1 VTARV
6 DVDELRDKVKVMYRA
21 VAEAPQ
27 GEFHFE
33 MGRVL
38 AQRLGYPAGELDD
51 VPAEAIESFAGVG
64 YHLGLAAIAA
74 GERVV
79 DLGSGSGMDVFLAA
93 QHAGAEGEVV
103 GIDMTDEQLTKAR
116 RLAERDGYASV
127 RFEKSYIEETP
138 VIDES
143 VDVLTSNGVIN
154 LCDDKTA
161 VFREIAR
168 MLKPGGRMAISDIV
182 TERQL
187 TEAIVCDV
195 NLWASCIGGAMQQD
209 DYRRAIEEAGL
220 ELRTVQDNPQY
231 HFISD
236 SAQGATET
244 FGVKSVSVLATK
256 PSSKTELPRTTG
268 GA

>member
-1 VTARV
+1 MTRV
-6 DVDELRDKVKVMYRA
+6 DVNELRDKVKVMYRA
-21 VAEAPQ
+21 VAETPD
-27 GEFHFE
+27 GKFHFE

-38 AQRLGYPAGELDD
+38 AERLGYPSGELDD
-51 VPAEAIESFAGVG
+51 VPPEAIDSFAGVG
-64 YHLGLAAIAA
+64 YHLGLAAIAT

-79 DLGSGSGMDVFLAA
+79 DLGSGSGMDAFLAA
-93 QHAGAEGEVV
+93 QHAGTGGEVV

-116 RLAERDGYASV
+116 RLAERDGHTSV
-127 RFEKSYIEETP
+127 RFEKGYIEETP
-138 VIDES
+138 IADES
-143 VDVLTSNGVIN
+143 VDVVISNGVIN

-161 VFREIAR
+161 VFQEIAR
-168 MLKPGGRMAISDIV
+168 MLKPGGRLAISDIV

-209 DYRRAIEEAGL
+209 DYRDAIDEAGL
-220 ELRTVQDNPQY
+220 EIRTVQDNPQY

-244 FGVKSVSVLATK
+244 FGVKSISVLATK
-256 PSSKTELPRTTG
+256 PAQVS
-268 GA
+268 

>member
-1 VTARV
+1 MARI

-21 VAEAPQ
+21 VAEAPH

-38 AQRLGYPAGELDD
+38 AERLGYPAAQLD
-51 VPAEAIESFAGVG
+51 VIPPEAIESFAGVG

-74 GERVV
+74 GEHVI
-79 DLGSGSGMDVFLAA
+79 DLGSGSGMDAFLAA
-93 QHAGAEGEVV
+93 HQAGTQGDVV
-103 GIDMTDEQLTKAR
+103 GIDMTDEQLIKAR
-116 RLAERDGYASV
+116 RLAERDGHASV
-127 RFEKSYIEETP
+127 RFEKGYIEAAP
-138 VIDES
+138 VDDASIN
-143 VDVLTSNGVIN
+143 VVISNGVIN
-154 LCDDKTA
+154 LCDDKAA

-182 TERQL
+182 TEHQL

-209 DYRRAIEEAGL
+209 DYRRAIEGAGL

-231 HFISD
+231 YFISD
-236 SAQGATET
+236 SAQGATKT
-244 FGVKSVSVLATK
+244 FGVKSVSLLATK
-256 PSSKTELPRTTG
+256 PE
-268 GA
+268 